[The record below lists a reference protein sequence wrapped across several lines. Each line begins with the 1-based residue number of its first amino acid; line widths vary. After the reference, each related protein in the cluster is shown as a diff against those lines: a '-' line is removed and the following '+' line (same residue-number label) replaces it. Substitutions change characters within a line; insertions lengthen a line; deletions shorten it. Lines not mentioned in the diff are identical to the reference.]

1 MLDQL
6 TGNVAGLTDSRNTN
20 NVVILINTE
29 SLLFESTL
37 HHEIMHYIDCY
48 LASIIGASAL
58 ESSMKDYNSS
68 GFTYGN
74 QTT

>member
-1 MLDQL
+1 MVDQL
-6 TGNVAGLTDSRNTN
+6 TGNVAGLTDNRNTN

-48 LASIIGASAL
+48 LASIIG
-58 ESSMKDYNSS
+58 
-68 GFTYGN
+68 
-74 QTT
+74 QVH